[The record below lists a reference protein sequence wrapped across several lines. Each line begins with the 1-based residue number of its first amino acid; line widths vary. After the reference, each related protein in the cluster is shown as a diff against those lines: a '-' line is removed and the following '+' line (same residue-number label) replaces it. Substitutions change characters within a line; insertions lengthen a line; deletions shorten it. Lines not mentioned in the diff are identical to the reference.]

1 MFAFKLIFSDDDR
14 SPAEP
19 KKKAK
24 WVDKV
29 IDQNVSKVQMLYDV
43 DKSLLLG
50 IRLFN
55 NDKIILTAGKI
66 GQAPY

>member
-19 KKKAK
+19 KKKPK
-24 WVDKV
+24 WVDKKFNK
-29 IDQNVSKVQMLYDV
+29 NVTKVQMMYDI

-50 IRLFN
+50 IRLFSYSELL
-55 NDKIILTAGKI
+55 LTAGKI
-66 GQAPY
+66 D